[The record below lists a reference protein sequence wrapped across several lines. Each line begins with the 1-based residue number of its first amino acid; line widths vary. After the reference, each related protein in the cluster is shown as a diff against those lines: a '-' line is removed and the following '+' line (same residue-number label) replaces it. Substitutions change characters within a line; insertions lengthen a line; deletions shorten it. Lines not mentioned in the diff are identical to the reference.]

1 MDVLETLKNNQPLT
15 EFCKKICSYKIALES
30 DKKYLFLASLIS
42 ADSLMDE
49 QSCLNSLNKI
59 NFILDNIKL
68 FDLENES
75 EILKF
80 LKKGIKIIK
89 KDLNKFRK

>member
-1 MDVLETLKNNQPLT
+1 MDVLECLKGNKPLT
-15 EFCKKICSYKIALES
+15 EFCQKICAYKIALES

-42 ADSLMDE
+42 ADTLLDE
-49 QSCLNSLNKI
+49 QSCLNALKKV

-68 FDLENES
+68 LDLENES
-75 EILKF
+75 EVLKY

-89 KDLNKFRK
+89 KDLNKYRN

>member
-42 ADSLMDE
+42 ADTLLDE
-49 QSCLNSLNKI
+49 QSCLNSLDKI

-75 EILKF
+75 EVLKF
-80 LKKGIKIIK
+80 LKKGVKIIK
-89 KDLNKFRK
+89 KDLNKFRN

>member
-1 MDVLETLKNNQPLT
+1 MDVLECLKGNQPLT

-89 KDLNKFRK
+89 KDLNKYRN